1 MKHNAK
7 MQHRLHPML
16 GFLAANRVRIAWVH
30 LEGGDSC
37 CKTISPCIYHVR
49 HLELSKQHRRE
60 LKDGGGG
67 GAVFERVLALS
78 AHASDTKR
86 SNTLSFSA
94 LVEPKGPSPQLPI
107 CTACTLGA
115 FLFIA
120 PKSLLESLKPPPTPL
135 VPSKAGKE
143 TLKIEGDLHV

>member
-60 LKDGGGG
+60 LKDGWGG
-67 GAVFERVLALS
+67 VFERVLALS

-107 CTACTLGA
+107 CTLGA

-120 PKSLLESLKPPPTPL
+120 PKSLLESLKPHPYPFSP
-135 VPSKAGKE
+135 K
-143 TLKIEGDLHV
+143 